1 MNLKNL
7 IMTTKK
13 FCKKNSPDI
22 LTAVGVVGLVGAVV
36 ESVKVTTKAA
46 RLIEEAECAKGE
58 SLTKLEVVKTVGP
71 SYIPVVVSTGV
82 GVSCIVGARKIDR
95 KRQAALMAAYALSE
109 NNLKEYKQK
118 VTEVLGEKSEKKVR
132 DAIAQEQ
139 VIKNPVSDNDIFDT
153 GLGDTIFYDPYS
165 SRYFKSNIESVRRA
179 LNNLN
184 YRLMSEMWVS
194 VNDLYEEIGL
204 APTKMGD
211 QLGWNIDAGLIYV
224 GNAAEFRAAT
234 MPDGRPCLV
243 LDTDVSIAPRYN
255 YFEGR

>member
-1 MNLKNL
+1 MNVKNL
-7 IMTTKK
+7 IAVSKQWA
-13 FCKKNSPDI
+13 KKNSPDI
-22 LTAVGVVGLVGAVV
+22 LTAVGIVSLVGSVV
-36 ESVKVTTKAA
+36 ESVKITAKAVKM
-46 RLIEEAECAKGE
+46 IEDAKCE
-58 SLTKLEVVKTVGP
+58 TPVEVVKTVGP
-71 SYIPVVVSTGV
+71 SYIPVAISTGV
-82 GVSCIVGARKIDR
+82 GVACIVGARRIDH

-132 DAIAQEQ
+132 DAMAQEQ
-139 VIKNPVSDNDIFDT
+139 VIKNPVSDNDILDT